1 MELVWLLASSEKSA
15 DNEKPLKVV
24 LIFLVSPNT
33 FVNAGESDER
43 LPEFSVSA
51 TIPAGHVQLFHAAGA
66 QALAHKRVY

>member
-1 MELVWLLASSEKSA
+1 ML
-15 DNEKPLKVV
+15 
-24 LIFLVSPNT
+24 SPDR

-66 QALAHKRVY
+66 QALAHKRVHWSIAILGVPRFDRIFPSHIVSSFL